1 MKKIIYSVIFA
12 AMLAGC
18 NDFLDRA
25 PESNL
30 TPEVYLNNEKHL
42 EAYAANRYT
51 SILSH
56 SSFPMASMLCSDTE
70 TDDKINRDDVPLYKP
85 GETRVPEKDGSWNF
99 KEVRSCNYF
108 FDQVLPKYESNQ
120 ISGDKAR
127 IEHCIGEMHFFRAYE
142 YFKLLQDLGDL
153 PIVKSVPE
161 MDAEQLTEDSKRQP
175 RSEVVRFILK
185 DLDDAITLLM
195 DKSPDNGRKNR
206 LSKDVA
212 RLFKS
217 RVALF
222 EASWLRNFDGTAF
235 VPNGE
240 GWPGKSMH
248 PDYQF
253 QAGSLSAEVDWL
265 LQQAID
271 AAGIVADNHP
281 ILTQNTYQLQQS
293 IDEPVNPFFNM
304 FTDMDLSGYDEVLLW
319 RDYDDALGVLHGAG
333 NAGVAGNHFHG
344 ITKGLVDC
352 FLMKDGRPIYDTG
365 TDCEYMGD
373 DDMRELVKNR
383 DNRLQLFLKIP
394 GQINKI
400 VNEGFDPPSPTLEEA
415 PRLFHTAFGYVTGY
429 CIRKYGSL
437 DGNQSTQ
444 SRSSYGCPLFRS
456 VEAYLNY
463 IEAYYM
469 KNDAL
474 DTKALDLWEKI
485 RIRAGV
491 DFEKTNYMANINH
504 TNMEKES
511 EGDWGAYTAGQL
523 LTDKVMYNIRRE
535 RRCELMS
542 EGFRL
547 MDLKR
552 WRSMDQLMDKPYIIR
567 GFNLWGGVMEHWYDN
582 EDGTSQLIT
591 SGNKKNVSSPEDG
604 DGYYCPHRVNP
615 KHMNYNG
622 YSWAMAHYLDP
633 IAAKHFQLTG
643 GEKSTIYQNP
653 GWGVN
658 GGEGALK

>member
-1 MKKIIYSVIFA
+1 MVVGILRKSEVVII
-12 AMLAGC
+12 
-18 NDFLDRA
+18 
-25 PESNL
+25 
-30 TPEVYLNNEKHL
+30 
-42 EAYAANRYT
+42 
-51 SILSH
+51 
-56 SSFPMASMLCSDTE
+56 
-70 TDDKINRDDVPLYKP
+70 
-85 GETRVPEKDGSWNF
+85 
-99 KEVRSCNYF
+99 F
-108 FDQVLPKYESNQ
+108 FEQVLPKYESNQ
-120 ISGDKAR
+120 ISGDKIR
-127 IEHCIGEMHFFRAYE
+127 IDHYIGEMYFFRAYE
-142 YFKLLQDLGDL
+142 YFKLLQNLGDL
-153 PIVKSVPE
+153 PIIKSVPE
-161 MDAEQLTEDSKRQP
+161 MNAEQLMEDSKRQP

-240 GWPGKSMH
+240 EWPGKSMH
-248 PDYQF
+248 SDYQF

-265 LQQAID
+265 LQQAIN
-271 AAGIVADNHP
+271 AAGTVADNHP
-281 ILTQNTYQLQQS
+281 VLTQNTYQLQQS
-293 IDEPVNPFFNM
+293 IDQPVNPFFNM

-319 RDYDDALGVLHGAG
+319 RDYDDALGITHSSG
-333 NAGVAGNHFHG
+333 NAASSGNYFTG
-344 ITKGLVDC
+344 STKGLIDC
-352 FLMKDGRPIYDTG
+352 FLMKDGKPIYSKNSLYEYKGDT
-365 TDCEYMGD
+365 EIKNI
-373 DDMRELVKNR
+373 VINR
-383 DNRLQLFLKIP
+383 DNRLVLFLKVP
-394 GQINKI
+394 GQFNKLIN
-400 VNEGFDPPSPTLEEA
+400 EQMDPPTPTIEDYPL
-415 PRLFHTAFGYVTGY
+415 LFHPSSAYITGY
-429 CIRKYGSL
+429 CIRKFGSF
-437 DGNQSTQ
+437 DGAQTIQ
-444 SRSSYGCPLFRS
+444 GRSSYGCPLFRS

-469 KNDAL
+469 KNGNL
-474 DTKALDLWEKI
+474 DTKALDLWKKI

-491 DFEKTNYMANINH
+491 DFDENNYMVNINL
-504 TNMEKES
+504 TDMEKES

-591 SGNKKNVSSPEDG
+591 SGDKKNVSSPEDG
-604 DGYYCPHRVNP
+604 DGYYCPHRINP

-643 GEKSTIYQNP
+643 GDKSTIYQNP

-658 GGEGALK
+658 AGEGALK